1 MNSEVISSR
10 YAKALL
16 AFAEESGTGN
26 KVYSQVLAL
35 VHMLQEVPQLKE
47 FILKHD
53 DVALSKKSELLSMS
67 IGEPLVEVLEKFM
80 ILVNSHHRMEM
91 FDTMLLSYISKYR
104 QAHNIKVG
112 SLQMAVPD
120 EHQRERLESVFSN
133 STDSKVQLQ
142 MEADP
147 ELIGG
152 FVLELDGY
160 RIDASVRTRIDKIRR
175 CLVDDSSRI
184 V

>member
-16 AFAEESGTGN
+16 AYAEETGAGN
-26 KVYSQVLAL
+26 KVYSQAQSL
-35 VHMLQEVPQLKE
+35 VQMLQELPQLNE
-47 FILKHD
+47 FVLKHD

-67 IGEPLVEVLEKFM
+67 IGAPLVEELEKFM
-80 ILVNSHHRMEM
+80 TLVSSHRRMEM
-91 FDTMLLSYISKYR
+91 FDAMLLSYISKYR

-112 SLQMAVPD
+112 SLQMASQD
-120 EHQRERLESVFSN
+120 EHLKNRLEAMFSGR
-133 STDSKVQLQ
+133 TDSKVQLQ
-142 MEADP
+142 MEVDP
-147 ELIGG
+147 QLIGG
-152 FVLELDGY
+152 FVFELDGY
-160 RIDASVRTRIDKIRR
+160 RIDASVRTRIEKIRR